1 MPNFITQ
8 AQPPL
13 EFLPPNYDPLVRQM
27 THLAAPSWIRWRE
40 QVVDI
45 EANQVETLVKLYEEF
60 QAGKVR
66 FMMAFRHPSSNDPLC
81 MFHLVSRC
89 VPRTAATMG
98 IRLQAPVHSHF
109 IYDRG
114 IPLWAGSLVSW
125 LYPRLGGTP
134 IRRGKV
140 DLPGL
145 RSARQLFAEGQFP
158 IAAAPE
164 GATNGHNE
172 IVSPI
177 EPGVAQF
184 GFWCQEDLHKAGRT
198 ERVVILPIGIQY
210 HYVSEPWEAI
220 DRLMTELETDCGLAG
235 EVEAKSV
242 PLPDEAKLTPAQER
256 QYRRLIRLGEHLL
269 TQMEQFYIRFYHR
282 ELKAPTTLEAGT
294 GMIPT
299 PSAIEA
305 SDPANIRLAM
315 RLQTLLNTALS
326 VAEEFFKVLPKGTLT
341 DRCRRLEQAGWDWIY
356 REDIKDIEQLPP
368 VERGLA
374 DRIAEESDLR
384 LWHMRLVETFVSVT
398 GRYVLEKPTAERFAE
413 MLLLVWDTVTRLKG
427 KFPFPRPRLGKQK
440 AFITIGEP
448 ISISDRW
455 SGYQTN
461 RRQAVATLTQDLQ
474 NALEQMIFSQ
484 DESFI
489 SAEQIRT
496 K

>member
-1 MPNFITQ
+1 MHQITR
-8 AQPPL
+8 
-13 EFLPPNYDPLVRQM
+13 LV
-27 THLAAPSWIRWRE
+27 APSWTRWRE

-45 EANQVETLVKLYEEF
+45 EAEQVETLVKLYEEF

-81 MFHLVSRC
+81 MLHLVSRC
-89 VPRTAATMG
+89 VPRTAAAMG
-98 IRLQAPVHSHF
+98 IRLQSPVHSHF

-145 RSARQLFAEGQFP
+145 RSARHLFAEGRFP

-184 GFWCQEDLHKAGRT
+184 GFWCQEDLQKAGRT
-198 ERVVILPIGIQY
+198 ERAVILPIGIQY

-220 DRLMTELETDCGLAG
+220 DRLMTELEADCGLSG
-235 EVEAKSV
+235 EVDAQSV
-242 PLPDEAKLTPAQER
+242 PLPVQASLTPAQER
-256 QYRRLIRLGEHLL
+256 QYRRLVRLGEHLL
-269 TQMEQFYIRFYHR
+269 TLMEQFYIRFYHR
-282 ELKAPTTLEAGT
+282 ELKAPTTLEAGM
-294 GMIPT
+294 GMIPNL
-299 PSAIEA
+299 SEINEIKV
-305 SDPANIRLAM
+305 SDPINAQLAM

-326 VAEEFFKVLPKGTLT
+326 VAEEFFKIPPKGTLT

-356 REDIKDIEQLPP
+356 REDIKDVEQLPP

-398 GRYVLEKPTAERFAE
+398 GRYVIEKPTAERFAE

-440 AFITIGEP
+440 AFITIGTP
-448 ISISDRW
+448 ISVSDRW
-455 SGYQTN
+455 ADYQTN
-461 RRQAVATLTQDLQ
+461 RRQAVSTLTQDLQ
-474 NALEQMIFSQ
+474 TALEQMIVK
-484 DESFI
+484 EK
-489 SAEQIRT
+489 E
-496 K
+496 